1 MTRTMALLEQR
12 ITMTEDRLANVVAY
26 SRGMVEVPTVPA
38 YSSIRPYEPATSS
51 TLGSDSKDEPYSIV
65 ELGNLSLNASADA
78 EATHES

>member
-51 TLGSDSKDEPYSIV
+51 TLGSDSKDEPSIV

-78 EATHES
+78 EATYES